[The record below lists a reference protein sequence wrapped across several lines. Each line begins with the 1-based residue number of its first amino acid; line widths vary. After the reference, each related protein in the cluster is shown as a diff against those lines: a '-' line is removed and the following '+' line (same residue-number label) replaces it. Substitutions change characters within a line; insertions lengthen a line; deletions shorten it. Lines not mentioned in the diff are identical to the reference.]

1 MVAVVAWTRR
11 VSGIGRRM
19 DLGAPASYL
28 TLTDGTPV
36 FSADGQRIGVVGHV
50 LADADADVFDGIVID
65 TRPGNRFA
73 DAPEVDRIHERGVV
87 LTLDAREAAD
97 LPEPSRN
104 PATMRADPDDVTP
117 DDLGDKLRRAW
128 DLVSGRY

>member
-1 MVAVVAWTRR
+1 
-11 VSGIGRRM
+11 M

-28 TLTDGTPV
+28 TLAEGTPV

-65 TRPGNRFA
+65 TRPGTRFA

-87 LTLDAREAAD
+87 LTLDAREAEN

-128 DLVSGRY
+128 DLISGRY

>member
-1 MVAVVAWTRR
+1 MVAVAAWTRR

-36 FSADGQRIGVVGHV
+36 FSADGQRIGV
-50 LADADADVFDGIVID
+50 VID